1 MKMDI
6 QHSSTVKEHLTGVVP
21 RPVLTAEERI
31 EQRKR
36 DKEFMQ
42 AMNELV
48 EKYGLLTDDP
58 FFKVI

>member
-1 MKMDI
+1 MKTTAMKNTHSGQPTSHGERCMNAEAQKQ
-6 QHSSTVKEHLTGVVP
+6 QH
-21 RPVLTAEERI
+21 
-31 EQRKR
+31 

-48 EKYGLLTDDP
+48 EKYGAFTDDD